1 MASMANWNDE
11 KPLAKVKCRDH
22 DCEKDLHTFLRLRPG
37 GLSYRSEQCSECGA
51 NLIEWQR
58 LDRHDLSD
66 VANTVASL
74 QREFIRHQYWH
85 QPIGEKALNYAK
97 RKGLLGLQEAAELRL
112 RKYVGPPRAELFRDG
127 TQTPKVGNAIH
138 YAQHAT
144 ATCCRKC
151 IEAWHGIERELPL
164 TDQELGYMTELVMH
178 YLKIRLP
185 DLPLEGTK
193 VAGRRS
199 STSRQPKG

>member
-97 RKGLLGLQEAAELRL
+97 RKGLLGLQEAAELRFFAQM
-112 RKYVGPPRAELFRDG
+112 PPGERYASPIDLAPRRAELFRDG

-144 ATCCRKC
+144 ATCCRIRQRASLRNL
-151 IEAWHGIERELPL
+151 IEAIPEDAWTP
-164 TDQELGYMTELVMH
+164 MH
-178 YLKIRLP
+178 
-185 DLPLEGTK
+185 
-193 VAGRRS
+193 
-199 STSRQPKG
+199 